1 MTVKELA
8 FNKEE
13 MGVFEITSIQLT
25 KDFLKSVEAI
35 SLKTI

>member
-13 MGVFEITSIQLT
+13 MGVFGLTSIQLT
-25 KDFLKSVEAI
+25 KDFLTSVEAI
-35 SLKTI
+35 SLKMI